1 MTSMPETILGHR
13 IELPEVT
20 LLRQLHRNAVRRGE
34 IISPR
39 KLAAEAYSALN
50 QAIPLRTLENLSTDI
65 CYNQFLI
72 EQKRIERCFRPRR

>member
-1 MTSMPETILGHR
+1 MTSMPKTILGHP
-13 IELPEVT
+13 IGPPEVT

-50 QAIPLRTLENLSTDI
+50 QAIPSE
-65 CYNQFLI
+65 
-72 EQKRIERCFRPRR
+72 P

>member
-1 MTSMPETILGHR
+1 MPKTILGHA
-13 IELPEVT
+13 IEPPEVT
-20 LLRQLHRNAVRRGE
+20 HRNGVRRGE

-50 QAIPLRTLENLSTDI
+50 QAIPLRTLEKLSTDI

-72 EQKRIERCFRPRR
+72 EQKRIERCFRPRQ